1 MNKMNLPRLAA
12 AASITAGL
20 AVAMTAPAQ
29 PSGGGGVENT
39 GQCSAGSD
47 WKVKA
52 KHDNGLL
59 EVEGEVDSNV
69 VGQGWNW
76 RFLDNGTLAAKGTST
91 TQTPSGS
98 FEARRR
104 IADLAGSDWIVQGHQ
119 PGNRRDLQGQR
130 HARLDPYGR
139 LVLTDAS

>member
-1 MNKMNLPRLAA
+1 MNKMNLARLAA
-12 AASITAGL
+12 AASLTAGL
-20 AVAMTAPAQ
+20 AVAMTAPAHA
-29 PSGGGGVENT
+29 SGGGGVENT
-39 GQCSAGSD
+39 GQCSGGSD

-76 RFLDNGTLAAKGTST
+76 RFLDNSTLAAKGTST
-91 TQTPSGS
+91 TQAPSGS

-104 IADLAGSDWIVQGHQ
+104 IADLAGSDRITFKATNPATGETCKGSVTLG
-119 PGNRRDLQGQR
+119 
-130 HARLDPYGR
+130 
-139 LVLTDAS
+139 